1 MFWEAYHSLC
11 LKIKKSSNA
20 VAKEIGC
27 SSGAVYDTLA
37 LNVFEY
43 YARREIINRRKNDTR
58 VSLMCRGCVGI
69 VSYEIVAFSE
79 KFFAGAKFVPFVPF
93 YLIQ

>member
-11 LKIKKSSNA
+11 LKIKKSPNA

-69 VSYEIVAFSE
+69 VSYEIVAFP
-79 KFFAGAKFVPFVPF
+79 KNFFTGRNLSLLSLF
-93 YLIQ
+93 I

>member
-1 MFWEAYHSLC
+1 MFWEAHYNLY
-11 LKIKKSSNA
+11 LKIKKSPNA

-58 VSLMCRGCVGI
+58 VSLSAAG
-69 VSYEIVAFSE
+69 VSGLCQMRFSLLRWNFMR
-79 KFFAGAKFVPFVPF
+79 KRT
-93 YLIQ
+93 

>member
-11 LKIKKSSNA
+11 LKIKKSPNT

-37 LNVFEY
+37 LNVFED
-43 YARREIINRRKNDTR
+43 YARREIINRQIR
-58 VSLMCRGCVGI
+58 
-69 VSYEIVAFSE
+69 IVAYIVFVALGVL
-79 KFFAGAKFVPFVPF
+79 FAFAFR
-93 YLIQ
+93 

>member
-1 MFWEAYHSLC
+1 MFWEAYYSLC

>member
-1 MFWEAYHSLC
+1 MFWKAHYNLY
-11 LKIKKSSNA
+11 LKIKKSPNA

-43 YARREIINRRKNDTR
+43 YARREIINRRGNDTR
-58 VSLMCRGCVGI
+58 VSLLCRGYVGI
-69 VSYEIVAFSE
+69 VSDEVFAFSE
-79 KFFAGAKFVPFVPF
+79 KFFYGAKFVPFVPF

>member
-1 MFWEAYHSLC
+1 MFWEAYYSLC
-11 LKIKKSSNA
+11 LKIKKSSNT

-58 VSLMCRGCVGI
+58 VSLMCRWCVGI
-69 VSYEIVAFSE
+69 VSYEIFAFSE
-79 KFFAGAKFVPFVPF
+79 KIFYGAKFVPFVPF